1 MNYKIL
7 VIDDDEPIHY
17 MIRNLLKDEF
27 SVLNASNVQEAIDIL
42 SEKNVNL
49 ILSDIHM
56 PGISGLEFLESIR
69 LDEKKKKIPVLIMTN
84 LPTVEKEQKAF
95 DLGAADFIKKELLN
109 NDREKVLEMIRM
121 KIVTDV
127 RVEGVSEDQSKKKD
141 RLVMKLME
149 TAISGSFE
157 DTVETFCEGLN
168 NIIESKY
175 AGFWMVN
182 DGSTKLLH
190 ENSNKIETP
199 DDADDLTSEHS
210 FKHLEETKKPYLS
223 NHIFNGELGFFQSYS
238 REQELPA
245 EIAVPLFAISERE
258 LLMNNMNVPV
268 DANMFGVLILKR
280 SVLYSTEEFELI
292 SRLIKQSGSILYR
305 LYKKANS

>member
-27 SVLNASNVQEAIDIL
+27 TVLNASNVQEAIDIL

-69 LDEKKKKIPVLIMTN
+69 LDEKKKSIPVLIMTN

-109 NDREKVLEMIRM
+109 NDKEKVREIIRM

-127 RVEGVSEDQSKKKD
+127 RVEGIDEDQSKKKD

-157 DTVETFCEGLN
+157 ETVQTFCDGVN
-168 NIIESKY
+168 DIVESKY
-175 AGFWMVN
+175 AGFWMVTN
-182 DGSTKLLH
+182 GSTKLLY
-190 ENSNKIETP
+190 EKSNKVENP
-199 DDADDLTSEHS
+199 DEMDDLTSERS
-210 FKHLEETKKPYLS
+210 FKHLKETKEPYLS
-223 NHIFNGELGFFQSYS
+223 NHIFNGELGFFHEYS
-238 REQELPA
+238 KEQELAA

-258 LLMNNMNVPV
+258 LLMNNMNVPA